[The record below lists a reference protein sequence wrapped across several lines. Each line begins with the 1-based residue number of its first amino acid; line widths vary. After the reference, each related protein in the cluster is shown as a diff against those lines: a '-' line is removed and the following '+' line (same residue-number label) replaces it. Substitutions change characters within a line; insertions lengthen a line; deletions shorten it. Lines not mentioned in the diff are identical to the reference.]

1 LPLGPRQLKSSEL
14 FSVSGKTVV
23 LTGASGFLG
32 RTFAR
37 ALLTNGA
44 RLVALG
50 RSERLLREGEA
61 WVREYGKAN
70 ASVHQVDMYDI
81 PALTETLSSIAE
93 QEKSIDVLV
102 NNAHELGPRTGFN
115 VPQGSLDEATFDSWM
130 RNLTGG
136 VYWAA
141 LTTQKLGVK
150 MKQQGA
156 GSIINISTMYAL
168 VAPRPQLYQDT
179 KFINPPAYSA
189 SKAAL
194 LAYTRYVAS
203 FWGQYGVRAN
213 AILPGPFSNTEDI
226 GSENAVQR
234 DNPFLKRLK
243 GFTCLGR
250 IGEPHELVGAL
261 LLLASDASSYM
272 TGQGIVVDGGWTAI

>member
-1 LPLGPRQLKSSEL
+1 LPLASTQLKSSEL

-61 WVREYGKAN
+61 WAKEYGEAN

-81 PALTETLSSIAE
+81 TALTETLSRIAE
-93 QEKSIDVLV
+93 QETSIDVLV
-102 NNAHELGPRTGFN
+102 NNAHELGPATGFN
-115 VPQGSLDEATFDSWM
+115 VPQGSLDDASFDSWM

-179 KFINPPAYSA
+179 NFVNPPAYSA

-194 LAYTRYVAS
+194 LSFTRYVAS
-203 FWGQYGVRAN
+203 FWGQYGIRAN
-213 AILPGPFSNTEDI
+213 AILPGPFSNTQDI
-226 GSENAVQR
+226 EAKNSVQL
-234 DNPFLKRLK
+234 DSPFLERLK
-243 GFTCLGR
+243 GFTCVGR
-250 IGEPHELVGAL
+250 IGQPHELVGAL

-272 TGQGIVVDGGWTAI
+272 TGQGIVVDGGWTAV